1 MLVKTALSAVM
12 LNRYPYNN
20 GHVMIV
26 PIQHV
31 SSLLSLD
38 QPTLL
43 ELVLWTQIS
52 ESILGKTYRPQ
63 GFNVGINIGAAA
75 GAGLESHLHIHVLPR
90 WSGDTNFMTT
100 VADTRVIPE
109 THESTWHRLGSV
121 PGRRR
126 TGFLMPRYKILM
138 MIALAT
144 AGAAF
149 LIGLTYIIPMF
160 LLRSAENK
168 TITTDSDI
176 VSTPII
182 PDRTNSPEDEAG
194 PMIVIQPFQRTVTSE
209 GKREL
214 ELKPLERLLIRKG
227 VFSTWKKSM
236 RLCFGE

>member
-1 MLVKTALSAVM
+1 MKRRDVKMAPWRRTYLEQDTILQGCFVCEALKHEPSPDTLVLVKTALSAVM

-109 THESTWHRLGSV
+109 THESTWHRLAD
-121 PGRRR
+121 
-126 TGFLMPRYKILM
+126 LY
-138 MIALAT
+138 
-144 AGAAF
+144 
-149 LIGLTYIIPMF
+149 
-160 LLRSAENK
+160 RSAK
-168 TITTDSDI
+168 DRL
-176 VSTPII
+176 
-182 PDRTNSPEDEAG
+182 PDA
-194 PMIVIQPFQRTVTSE
+194 
-209 GKREL
+209 
-214 ELKPLERLLIRKG
+214 PL
-227 VFSTWKKSM
+227 
-236 RLCFGE
+236 